1 MSVVIELPPGQWVEL
16 PITKAGV
23 IRHKSGKGR
32 VVYCKFPSVPS
43 SQIIDVAIV
52 DESVLG
58 KIVRVDGVL
67 DGHKVYAFAIN
78 DACNISVTNVQS
90 GTAPDGSYSGE
101 RAVNIQFYDESNKK
115 LGSQW
120 EASRRV
126 LNVAKGAKLYSV
138 IKIGSTYPI
147 DLKSRSLGATGAG
160 VIGRL
165 YELFPEDIQSYGAKD
180 PWYNMRF
187 DLGNPALYQPDTEL
201 YLASNIVF
209 SGGQTAADFATA
221 ARKRGADLY
230 EETNSQNQ
238 GTGFT
243 IKLAGSNRIFY
254 QDKIALLEIESLD
267 ADQNISAR
275 LEMFEGYLDLPIG
288 AFP

>member
-1 MSVVIELPPGQWVEL
+1 MNIIQLTPGQWYEL

-32 VVYCKFPSVPS
+32 VIYCQFPSVPS
-43 SQIIDVAIV
+43 TQIIDVSLF
-52 DESVLG
+52 DESILG
-58 KIVRVDGVL
+58 EKVRIDGVL
-67 DGHKVYAFAIN
+67 DGHRVYALSIN
-78 DACNISVTNVQS
+78 DSCKISVTKTQS
-90 GTAPDGSYSGE
+90 STAPDGAYSGE
-101 RAVNIQFYDESNKK
+101 RAINIQFYDESNKK

-126 LNVAKGAKLYSV
+126 VGVADGAKLYSI
-138 IKIGSTYPI
+138 IKIGSTYQV
-147 DLKSRSLGATGAG
+147 DLKSRSLGATGSG
-160 VIGRL
+160 VIGRI
-165 YELFPEDIQSYGAKD
+165 YELFPDDIESYGDKD

-187 DLGNPALYQPDTEL
+187 DLANPALYQPETEL

-209 SGGQTAADFATA
+209 SGGQTASDFATI

-230 EETNSQNQ
+230 EETTDQNQ

-243 IKLAGSNRIFY
+243 IKLVGSNRIFY

-267 ADQNISAR
+267 AAQNISAR
-275 LEMFEGYLDLPIG
+275 LEIFEGYLDLPI
-288 AFP
+288 